1 MRPAALLF
9 SICVVCFFSYIDA
22 GTEDSVSM
30 EQPADTVGSPD
41 SLTIEDNSGALDS
54 IADAGL
60 PDLDTGRA
68 IRPKMLDT
76 LEIKGLLLNSRSIVH
91 NNIKLR
97 QGTRFTA
104 NDVKESIRKLAELD
118 LFRVI
123 DVFVTKETDSSASL
137 LLQLEEFPFCESIE
151 YAGFKKIKPKDFEE
165 KLPIKQRQI
174 VTDNDVFR
182 TEQYIKKKYEE
193 KGHLLA
199 VVKAEY
205 VDSKVP
211 GNTILK
217 FVVKEGPKVQ
227 IKNVTFKGNKELK
240 EKKLKSKFKTKANR
254 WWRSGDYEEDLYRA
268 HLDSLIMYYNDLG
281 FLDAAIVKDSVWYLE
296 SKKDIGIEITVE
308 EGKKYYAGTFDFS
321 GNIVI
326 PSDSLASKILLKEGK
341 PFNKTRY
348 DMSKYFVE
356 NAYREEGYLWV
367 SLEEQKRYR
376 GDTIDVTFDI
386 FEGKP
391 AVVRK
396 IEIKGNTKTREK
408 VIRREIDLLPGQRYR
423 QSLMASSR
431 QRIFSL
437 NYFSDVK
444 PDLSPNNDGTI
455 DMVFEIVEKDN
466 IGQFQVGAAYS
477 QIDGFVGTL
486 ALSIPN
492 FRGAGQEL
500 KIDCQAGKY
509 RRGVDLSFTEPW
521 AFNSPT
527 SLSGRV
533 FYNWSMPY
541 HYYYGT
547 DEIWESYGFEVGA
560 GRSKLAWPDNKFSI
574 NGRYHFSFDRTT
586 YYLDSTGSV
595 QVPDHGFLS
604 RFSLTLS
611 RYDLDM
617 PQFPTSGNL
626 VTYTPQIGGLGG
638 DFKYLKN
645 SVEYSQYF
653 PLPLKLSL
661 GSKSMVGLI
670 SPLFSDK
677 IIISRFDL
685 YKTGGVYGDAYLRG
699 YDEYSIGGFRG
710 EAENGIALF
719 TSTLELRYPLL
730 EQQLYLLAF
739 GDAGN
744 AWPSLDK
751 VDLGNLKRGAGIGL
765 RINIPM
771 MGMMGFDLGY
781 GFDSPRSQSFDKK
794 PYGWKWSFLM
804 GGMAMQ

>member
-1 MRPAALLF
+1 MMRHCALVIATF
-9 SICVVCFFSYIDA
+9 VVCLSSFLDA
-22 GTEDSVSM
+22 GTDDSIPTA
-30 EQPADTVGSPD
+30 QPVDTVGSSD
-41 SLTIEDNSGALDS
+41 SLDILTNPDVLDSLAEAGRSDSVPAIKPKMLDS
-54 IADAGL
+54 IA
-60 PDLDTGRA
+60 
-68 IRPKMLDT
+68 
-76 LEIKGLLLNSRSIVH
+76 IKGLLLNSRSLVH
-91 NNIKLR
+91 NNILLR
-97 QGTRFTA
+97 QGTPFTA
-104 NDVKESIRKLAELD
+104 NDVKESIRKLAGLN
-118 LFRVI
+118 LFRSVE
-123 DVFVTKETDSSASL
+123 VFVTKETDSSASL
-137 LLQLEEFPFCESIE
+137 LLQVEEYPFCESIE
-151 YAGFKKIKPKDFEE
+151 YAGLKKIKAKDFEE

-182 TEQYIKKKYEE
+182 TEQYIKKKHEE
-193 KGHLLA
+193 KGYLLA
-199 VVKAEY
+199 GVKAER
-205 VDSKVP
+205 VASKVP
-211 GNTILK
+211 GNVVLK

-227 IKNVTFKGNKELK
+227 IKTVTFKGNKAIK
-240 EKKLKSKFKTKANR
+240 EKKLKSKFKTKENR

-268 HLDSLIMYYNDLG
+268 HLDSLLIYYNDLG

-296 SKKDIGIEITVE
+296 SKKDIGIEITIE
-308 EGKKYYAGTFDFS
+308 EGKKYYAGKFDFN
-321 GNIVI
+321 GNAVI
-326 PSDSLASKILLKEGK
+326 PSDSLANKILLKEGK
-341 PFNKTRY
+341 PFQKSRY

-376 GDTIDVTFDI
+376 GDTIDMTFSI

-396 IEIKGNTKTREK
+396 IDIKGNTKTRDK

-455 DMVFEIVEKDN
+455 DMVFEITEKDN

-477 QIDGFVGTL
+477 QIDGFVGTV

-500 KIDCQAGKY
+500 KVDCQAGSY
-509 RRGVDLSFTEPW
+509 RRGVDLSFMEPW
-521 AFNSPT
+521 AFNSPN

-547 DEIWESYGFEVGA
+547 DEIWESYGFEAGA
-560 GRSKLAWPDNKFSI
+560 GRSKLAWPDNKFSV

-586 YYLDSTGSV
+586 YYLDSTGNV
-595 QVPDHGFLS
+595 QVPGRGFLS
-604 RFSLTLS
+604 KFTLTLS

-626 VTYTPQIGGLGG
+626 VTFTPQIAGLGG

-645 SVEYSQYF
+645 SIDYSQYF

-661 GSKSMVGLI
+661 GSKSTIGVI
-670 SPLFSDK
+670 SPLFGDK
-677 IIISRFDL
+677 ITISRFDL
-685 YKTGGVYGDAYLRG
+685 FKTGGVYGDAYLRG
-699 YDEYSIGGFRG
+699 YEEYSIGGFRG

-719 TSTLELRYPLL
+719 VSSLELRYPLL

-744 AWPSLDK
+744 AWSSLDK
-751 VDLGNLKRGAGIGL
+751 VDLGNLKKGAGVGL

-781 GFDSPRSQSFDKK
+781 GFDNISGKSFDGK

-804 GGMAMQ
+804 GNMAMQ